1 MPMAVRPG
9 LTQFGWS
16 DIGAR
21 DMMDLNGVTAL
32 VTGAGSG
39 MGAATAKALAKRGA
53 RVAVVDLNLESAQ
66 QTADSIKGLALGAD
80 VSSGESVEAAL
91 QQVVDELGAPRVV
104 VSCAGIAA
112 ASRIVGREGP
122 HELDLYQRVIN
133 VNLVGTFNVLRLT
146 AERMSQLEPVSK
158 SGARGVI
165 VNTASVA
172 AYDGQIGQAAYSS
185 SKGGVV
191 ALTLPAARELARFG
205 IRVMTVAPGLI
216 ATPMLLDMPDEVQQS
231 LAAQVPFPQ
240 RFGTPEEY
248 ADLVLHIVDNEMLN
262 GEVIRFDGAI
272 RLQPK

>member
-39 MGAATAKALAKRGA
+39 MGAATAKALAERGA

-91 QQVVDELGAPRVV
+91 QQVVNELGAPRVV

>member
-1 MPMAVRPG
+1 MPMGARPG
-9 LTQFGWS
+9 LTRFGWS

-66 QTADSIKGLALGAD
+66 PTADSIKGLALSAD

-146 AERMSQLEPVSK
+146 AERMSTLDPVSD

-216 ATPMLLDMPDEVQQS
+216 GTPMLLNMPDEVQQS
-231 LAAQVPFPQ
+231 LAGQVPFPQ

>member
-1 MPMAVRPG
+1 MPMAARPG

-66 QTADSIKGLALGAD
+66 KTADSIKGLALSAD

-91 QQVVDELGAPRVV
+91 QHVVYELGAPRVV

-146 AERMSQLEPVSK
+146 AERMSTLDPVSD

-216 ATPMLLDMPDEVQQS
+216 GTPMLLDMPDEVQQS
-231 LAAQVPFPQ
+231 LADQVPFPQ

-248 ADLVLHIVDNEMLN
+248 AGLVLHIVDNEMLN
-262 GEVIRFDGAI
+262 GEVIRLDGAI

>member
-1 MPMAVRPG
+1 MPMAARPG

-39 MGAATAKALAKRGA
+39 MGAATAKALADRGA

-66 QTADSIKGLALGAD
+66 QTADSIKGLALAAD
-80 VSSGESVEAAL
+80 VSSSESVEAAL

-146 AERMSQLEPVSK
+146 AERMSTLDPVSD

-231 LAAQVPFPQ
+231 LAGQVPFPQ
-240 RFGTPEEY
+240 RFGAPEEY

>member
-1 MPMAVRPG
+1 MPMAARPG

-39 MGAATAKALAKRGA
+39 MGAATAKALADRGA

-66 QTADSIKGLALGAD
+66 QTADSIKGLALSAD

-146 AERMSQLEPVSK
+146 AERMSLLEPVSK

-231 LAAQVPFPQ
+231 LAGQVPFPQ
-240 RFGTPEEY
+240 RFGAPEEY

>member
-1 MPMAVRPG
+1 MLMAARPG

-66 QTADSIKGLALGAD
+66 QTADSIKGLALSAD

-146 AERMSQLEPVSK
+146 AERMSTLDPVSD

-216 ATPMLLDMPDEVQQS
+216 GTPMLLNMPDEVQQS
-231 LAAQVPFPQ
+231 LAGQVPFPQ

>member
-1 MPMAVRPG
+1 MPMAAKPG

-39 MGAATAKALAKRGA
+39 MGAATAKALAERGA

-91 QQVVDELGAPRVV
+91 QQVVNELGAPRVV

>member
-1 MPMAVRPG
+1 MPMAARPG

-66 QTADSIKGLALGAD
+66 QTADSIKGLALSAD

-146 AERMSQLEPVSK
+146 AERMSTLDPVSD

-216 ATPMLLDMPDEVQQS
+216 GTPMLLDMPDEVQQS
-231 LAAQVPFPQ
+231 LADQVPFPQ

-248 ADLVLHIVDNEMLN
+248 AGLVLHIVDNEMLN
-262 GEVIRFDGAI
+262 GEVIRLDGAI

>member
-91 QQVVDELGAPRVV
+91 RQVLDELGAPRVV

-122 HELDLYQRVIN
+122 HKLDLYQRVIN

-231 LAAQVPFPQ
+231 LAGQVPFPQ